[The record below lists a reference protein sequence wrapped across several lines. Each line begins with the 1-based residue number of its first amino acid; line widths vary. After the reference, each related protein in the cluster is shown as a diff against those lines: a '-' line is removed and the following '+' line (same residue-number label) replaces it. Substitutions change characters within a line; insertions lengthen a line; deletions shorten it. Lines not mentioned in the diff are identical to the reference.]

1 MAFISSKKKKKKKL
15 FQMSFYFLVRDSKEN
30 SLLLSNE
37 NINIIQFFFTSEI
50 VIRMNHNLLHGN

>member
-1 MAFISSKKKKKKKL
+1 
-15 FQMSFYFLVRDSKEN
+15 MSFYFLVRDSKEN

>member
-1 MAFISSKKKKKKKL
+1 
-15 FQMSFYFLVRDSKEN
+15 MSFYFLVRDSKEN

-37 NINIIQFFFTSEI
+37 NINIIQFFFTSET